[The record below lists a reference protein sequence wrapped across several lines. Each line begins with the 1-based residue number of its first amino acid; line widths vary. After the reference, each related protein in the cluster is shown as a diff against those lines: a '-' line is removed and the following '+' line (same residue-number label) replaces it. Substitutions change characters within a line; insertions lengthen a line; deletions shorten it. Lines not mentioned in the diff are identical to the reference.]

1 MTSFSSVG
9 LQGVTP
15 IILLSVLTGPQA
27 EPAVVKSSQVYRVS
41 ASELVEIGNVKDFTC
56 SQKVLV
62 NGPTGSKIIAHVKIN
77 PFHPENLNFNVIFVS
92 E

>member
-1 MTSFSSVG
+1 M
-9 LQGVTP
+9 
-15 IILLSVLTGPQA
+15 LTGSQA
-27 EPAVVKSSQVYRVS
+27 EPAVVKSSQVYGVP

-62 NGPTGSKIIAHVKIN
+62 NGPTGSKIIAHAKTN
-77 PFHPENLNFNVIFVS
+77 PFHPENSNFRVGCDP